1 MTALRVLVA
10 DDELQARKRLV
21 RLVES
26 LADIEVV
33 AVCASGDEVLQR
45 VPIAAPDVLLLDIS
59 MPGRTGLELRSAL
72 PPEIPVVFVTAH
84 AEHALEAFDLG
95 ATDYVLK
102 PVTAARLEKAV
113 ERARARVRGAGTRR
127 ESAGSPA
134 ARIPIETREG
144 VVLVDPE
151 TIVHA
156 SFDGALVEV
165 VTSIGAWLTTSSLR
179 EIEALLPP
187 KFERVDRRNVLNLD
201 EVARL
206 EPAADGSA
214 IAVTRGGHRV
224 HVSRQSA
231 RDLRRR
237 LGL

>member
-1 MTALRVLVA
+1 MTLLRVLIA
-10 DDELQARKRLV
+10 DDELQARKRLA
-21 RLVES
+21 RLVEG
-26 LADIEVV
+26 LADVELVG
-33 AVCASGDEVLQR
+33 ACASGEEVLER

-59 MPGRTGLELRSAL
+59 MPGRTGLELRAL
-72 PPEIPVVFVTAH
+72 LPRELPVVFVTAH
-84 AEHALEAFDLG
+84 AEHAVDAFDLG

-113 ERARARVRGAGTRR
+113 ERARERVRGARAATA
-127 ESAGSPA
+127 STAPA
-134 ARIPIETREG
+134 PRISIETRDG
-144 VVLVDPE
+144 VVLVDPD

-156 SFDGALVEV
+156 SFDGALVQV

-179 EIEALLPP
+179 DIEALLPA

-206 EPAADGSA
+206 EPAPDGSA
-214 IAVTRGGHRV
+214 TAVTRGGHRV
-224 HVSRQSA
+224 HVSRQCA